1 MFGLCRRPRKETP
14 TSVMKLLFDQN
25 ISYRIVKKVSDKF
38 SGCLHVSS
46 CGLNDAEDSDI

>member
-1 MFGLCRRPRKETP
+1 
-14 TSVMKLLFDQN
+14 MKLLFDQN

-46 CGLNDAEDSDI
+46 CGLNDAGIQIFGPLPN